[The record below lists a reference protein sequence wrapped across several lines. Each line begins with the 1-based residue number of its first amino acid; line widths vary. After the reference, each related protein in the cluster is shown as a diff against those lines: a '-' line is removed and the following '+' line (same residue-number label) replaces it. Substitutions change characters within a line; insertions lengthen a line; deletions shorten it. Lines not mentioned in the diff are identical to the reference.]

1 MLTCTICHFDT
12 NEDDVVVHFGRG
24 QCICLACYQRET
36 GSALPMPASLRRELI
51 AVLAVTEAET
61 GADRGTAA

>member
-12 NEDDVVVHFGRG
+12 HEDDVVVHFGRR

-36 GSALPMPASLRRELI
+36 DSALLMPKSLRRELI
-51 AVLAVTEAET
+51 TVLAAIEAGT
-61 GADRGTAA
+61 SVDGSTAA